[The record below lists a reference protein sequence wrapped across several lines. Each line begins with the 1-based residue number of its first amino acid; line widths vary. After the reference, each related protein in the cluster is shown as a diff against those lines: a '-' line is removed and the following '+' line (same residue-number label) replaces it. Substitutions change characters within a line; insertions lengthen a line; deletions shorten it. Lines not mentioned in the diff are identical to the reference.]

1 MNKIAQDQ
9 IANHFYNAG
18 VQLALS
24 GRGMEKNAFS
34 MRNAKQVAGGIAGAG
49 VGGAGGLYGGGIL
62 GGIKPGLAHAEAIAK
77 INKAGLSYDQMLA
90 QYPEVVAALTP
101 GIELGQSLGLPLG
114 LGLGAYGGQRA
125 VKRLMR

>member
-1 MNKIAQDQ
+1 MNKTAQDQ

-18 VQLALS
+18 VQLAIS

-49 VGGAGGLYGGGIL
+49 AGVYGGGIL
-62 GGIKPGLAHAEAIAK
+62 GAIPKGAPYLDLIGKLEA
-77 INKAGLSYDQMLA
+77 AGLSSAQIAEKHPEIIAAML
-90 QYPEVVAALTP
+90 P
-101 GIELGQSLGLPLG
+101 GVGIGSTLG